1 MSTVTLEKFEK
12 VRILGQ
18 RATQLSLGAP
28 PMVDITGLTDAL
40 AIAEKELKENK
51 IPIKVIR
58 KYPNGEIR
66 EYRLCDMKII

>member
-1 MSTVTLEKFEK
+1 MINNKVNKFEK

-40 AIAEKELKENK
+40 SIAEKEFEERK
-51 IPIKVIR
+51 IPLTIKR
-58 KYPNGEIR
+58 TFPNGKTI
-66 EYRLCDMKII
+66 EYSLKDMEY